1 MEDAVAMRTSQR
13 LTLIAVVLGFGAVA
27 YLLVGLGYHRLVVA
41 CYDSRHS
48 IDREPMVGE
57 GPIGVALDALLWPVF
72 VAATPAD
79 VSCLPRP
86 LGE

>member
-1 MEDAVAMRTSQR
+1 MQTSQR
-13 LTLIAVVLGFGAVA
+13 LTLISIALVIGVVG
-27 YLLVGLGYHRLVVA
+27 YLATGLGYHRLSVA

-48 IDREPMVGE
+48 IDQEPMVGA
-57 GPIGVALDALLWPVF
+57 GPVGVALDAFLWPVF

-79 VSCLPRP
+79 ISCLPRP